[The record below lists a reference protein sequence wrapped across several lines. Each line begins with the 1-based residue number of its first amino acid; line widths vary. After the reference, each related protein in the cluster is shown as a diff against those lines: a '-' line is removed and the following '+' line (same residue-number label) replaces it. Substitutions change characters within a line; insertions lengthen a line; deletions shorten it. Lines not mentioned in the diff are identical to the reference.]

1 MKPEIH
7 PEYRQVVFQDQSSG
21 DNIIVGSTM
30 KTSET
35 ITLDGV
41 EYPLA
46 KVELSSRSHPFFT
59 GQMKIVDTAGRVE
72 RFERRYGSR
81 KKKKGAAAEDAPAE
95 DAAPAKV
102 EEAPVDKSDPSKRDK
117 TPARESAKAEDAPA
131 EEAAPVEEAAAEAP
145 AEEAAAPAE
154 QAAAE
159 APAEEAAPVEEA
171 ADAAEATDS

>member
-30 KTSET
+30 QTSET

-72 RFERRYGSR
+72 RFERRYGARR
-81 KKKKGAAAEDAPAE
+81 KKK
-95 DAAPAKV
+95 AAPADDG
-102 EEAPVDKSDPSKRDK
+102 AVD
-117 TPARESAKAEDAPA
+117 AAAPA
-131 EEAAPVEEAAAEAP
+131 EEAPAAP
-145 AEEAAAPAE
+145 AEEAPA
-154 QAAAE
+154 
-159 APAEEAAPVEEA
+159 A
-171 ADAAEATDS
+171 ADAPPADADVEPTAE

>member
-7 PEYRQVVFQDQSSG
+7 PEYRPVVFQDQSSG

-30 KTSET
+30 QTSET
-35 ITLDGV
+35 ITVDGV

-81 KKKKGAAAEDAPAE
+81 KK
-95 DAAPAKV
+95 
-102 EEAPVDKSDPSKRDK
+102 
-117 TPARESAKAEDAPA
+117 SAG
-131 EEAAPVEEAAAEAP
+131 AAEA
-145 AEEAAAPAE
+145 EAADG
-154 QAAAE
+154 AAE
-159 APAEEAAPVEEA
+159 ADE
-171 ADAAEATDS
+171 S

>member
-1 MKPEIH
+1 MKPDIH

-21 DNIIVGSTM
+21 DNIIVGPTM
-30 KTSET
+30 PTQET

-72 RFERRYGSR
+72 RFERRYGARR
-81 KKKKGAAAEDAPAE
+81 KK
-95 DAAPAKV
+95 AAPA
-102 EEAPVDKSDPSKRDK
+102 
-117 TPARESAKAEDAPA
+117 DA
-131 EEAAPVEEAAAEAP
+131 AP

-154 QAAAE
+154 EEAAAPAEEAAAPAEDAAPAEEAAAE
-159 APAEEAAPVEEA
+159 APAAEEADE
-171 ADAAEATDS
+171 S

>member
-7 PEYRQVVFQDQSSG
+7 PDYRQVVFQDQSSG

-30 KTSET
+30 TTSET

-72 RFERRYGSR
+72 RFERRYGARR
-81 KKKKGAAAEDAPAE
+81 KKAA
-95 DAAPAKV
+95 
-102 EEAPVDKSDPSKRDK
+102 
-117 TPARESAKAEDAPA
+117 DAPA
-131 EEAAPVEEAAAEAP
+131 EEAAAEEAKAVAEAAAEPVAP
-145 AEEAAAPAE
+145 AEEAAAPIAE
-154 QAAAE
+154 AA
-159 APAEEAAPVEEA
+159 APAEDAAPEA
-171 ADAAEATDS
+171 DES

>member
-1 MKPEIH
+1 MKPDIH

-30 KTSET
+30 PTSET

-72 RFERRYGSR
+72 RFERRYGARR
-81 KKKKGAAAEDAPAE
+81 KSAAAA
-95 DAAPAKV
+95 
-102 EEAPVDKSDPSKRDK
+102 
-117 TPARESAKAEDAPA
+117 
-131 EEAAPVEEAAAEAP
+131 AP
-145 AEEAAAPAE
+145 AEEAAAPEAK
-154 QAAAE
+154 AAPAKE
-159 APAEEAAPVEEA
+159 TPAPAEETAPAEASADEVSAAPVADATAVAEAVGETPA
-171 ADAAEATDS
+171 ADEAE

>member
-1 MKPEIH
+1 MKPEVH

-30 KTSET
+30 ATSET

-72 RFERRYGSR
+72 RFERRYGARR
-81 KKKKGAAAEDAPAE
+81 KKAG
-95 DAAPAKV
+95 AAPADEAAEAAEAV
-102 EEAPVDKSDPSKRDK
+102 ES
-117 TPARESAKAEDAPA
+117 PA
-131 EEAAPVEEAAAEAP
+131 EETVAGETVAEAAPGEEAVAEAPVEEAEAP
-145 AEEAAAPAE
+145 AEEA
-154 QAAAE
+154 E
-159 APAEEAAPVEEA
+159 APAEEAEA
-171 ADAAEATDS
+171 DSAAEADES

>member
-7 PEYRQVVFQDQSSG
+7 PDYRQVVFQDQSSG

-30 KTSET
+30 TTSET

-72 RFERRYGSR
+72 RFERRYGARR
-81 KKKKGAAAEDAPAE
+81 KKAA
-95 DAAPAKV
+95 
-102 EEAPVDKSDPSKRDK
+102 
-117 TPARESAKAEDAPA
+117 DAPA
-131 EEAAPVEEAAAEAP
+131 EEAAAEEVKAVAEAAAEPVAP
-145 AEEAAAPAE
+145 AEEAAAPIAE
-154 QAAAE
+154 AA
-159 APAEEAAPVEEA
+159 APAEDAAPEA
-171 ADAAEATDS
+171 DES